1 MDKSLSDKA
10 NFQSLPEEL
19 QVKIFSYLPMKDTFS
34 VCLVCKQ
41 WNTIIMNTES
51 VWKKR
56 CHTLPV
62 SVQRRIM
69 DDKAQGHNWKE
80 TFKMNY
86 GKNGIKR
93 MWEFGLFSNPAS
105 YDDLPQG
112 MFSNMDPD
120 SWGDVFQ
127 MELDRA

>member
-51 VWKKR
+51 VWKMR

-69 DDKAQGHNWKE
+69 DDKAQGHNWKVKFISIL
-80 TFKMNY
+80 TLTTPV
-86 GKNGIKR
+86 
-93 MWEFGLFSNPAS
+93 FGSVS
-105 YDDLPQG
+105 
-112 MFSNMDPD
+112 
-120 SWGDVFQ
+120 
-127 MELDRA
+127 EII